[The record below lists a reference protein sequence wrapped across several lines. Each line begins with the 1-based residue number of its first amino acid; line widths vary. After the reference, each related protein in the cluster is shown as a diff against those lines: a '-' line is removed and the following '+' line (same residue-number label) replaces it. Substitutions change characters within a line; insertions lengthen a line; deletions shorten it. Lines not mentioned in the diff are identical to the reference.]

1 MPKPRP
7 DSNLVPTVKARPAQK
22 PTGPK
27 PPSPQP
33 GRAVSP
39 RLPRGTSTSNFG
51 SGARENHDAS
61 AFYARFHP
69 KILST
74 DDTLANPFKLK
85 TPLVCGDSRSM
96 DLPDNSVALVVTSPP
111 YFAGKEY
118 EEALG
123 QGVIPANYVEYL
135 QLLSDVLRECQRVLE
150 PGGRAAVNVANLGR
164 KPYRSL
170 AADVIRILDD
180 DLGMLLRGEVIW
192 QKAEGATG
200 SCAWGSYRSP
210 TNPVLRDV
218 TERVIIASKGRFDRA
233 VDVEDRRAQGRPYQR
248 SISTDEFLDATLD
261 LWHIRPESARRV
273 HHPAPFP
280 VELPQRLIELY
291 TFKDDLVLDPFLGS
305 GTTAVA
311 AVRTDRRYVGYDTD
325 PAYIEL
331 AKARVA
337 DEHEAQAAKGRTGP
351 KVSPATDAASRNRA
365 ASRKGADLQTLSAEE
380 GKAAQALAAD
390 ILENAGFEVC
400 QRNYKIPGLGLLV
413 NLVAHDADGEKWYFD
428 VTGAFTSTRSGLFRT
443 DALWKCLGRASVLAT
458 CDVKPVVLLSSHLPT
473 RRSSGD
479 RALRTI
485 GPGGVF
491 DVMDLL
497 SDADRE
503 RLANYAEGGHRHRAL
518 TGFWTPAELG
528 PAR

>member
-1 MPKPRP
+1 VANPR
-7 DSNLVPTVKARPAQK
+7 Q
-22 PTGPK
+22 
-27 PPSPQP
+27 Q
-33 GRAVSP
+33 
-39 RLPRGTSTSNFG
+39 RGTSTSNFG
-51 SGARENHDAS
+51 VGGRENHDAT
-61 AFYARFHP
+61 AFYARFRP
-69 KILST
+69 KMLST
-74 DDTLANPFKLK
+74 EDTLAAPFTLK
-85 TPLVCGDSRSM
+85 RPLVCGDSRSM

-123 QGVIPANYVEYL
+123 QGVIPANYVDYL
-135 QLLSDVLRECQRVLE
+135 KLLSDVFRECQRVLE
-150 PGGRAAVNVANLGR
+150 PGGRVAVNVANLGR

-192 QKAEGATG
+192 KKADGAAG

-233 VDVEDRRAQGRPYQR
+233 VDVEDRRAQGRPHQR
-248 SISTDEFLDATLD
+248 TISTDEFLDATLD

-311 AVRTDRRYVGYDTD
+311 AVKTDRRYVGYDTD
-325 PAYIEL
+325 RAYINL

-337 DEHEAQAAKGRTGP
+337 DELQAQAAKTTKRT
-351 KVSPATDAASRNRA
+351 KVTPVVAPASSQNANRQA
-365 ASRKGADLQTLSAEE
+365 RSTEE

-390 ILENAGFEVC
+390 ILEDAGFEIC

-413 NLVAHDADGEKWYFD
+413 NLVANDADGEKWYFD
-428 VTGAFTSTRSGLFRT
+428 VTGAFTSTRGGLLRT

-458 CDVKPVVLLSSHLPT
+458 SDVRPVVLLSSHLPP
-473 RRSSGD
+473 RRSTGD
-479 RALRTI
+479 RALRTV

-491 DVMDLL
+491 DVMGMLNV
-497 SDADRE
+497 SDRE
-503 RLANYAEGGHRHRAL
+503 RLASYAAGGHRSRAL
-518 TGFWTPAELG
+518 SGFWTAAELE
-528 PAR
+528 PSR

>member
-1 MPKPRP
+1 MAK
-7 DSNLVPTVKARPAQK
+7 
-22 PTGPK
+22 
-27 PPSPQP
+27 
-33 GRAVSP
+33 
-39 RLPRGTSTSNFG
+39 PRGTSTSNFG
-51 SGARENHDAS
+51 VGGRENHDAS

-69 KILST
+69 KFIST
-74 DDTLANPFKLK
+74 DDSLAAPFKVRK
-85 TPLVCGDSRSM
+85 PLVCGDSRSI
-96 DLPDNSVALVVTSPP
+96 DLPENSVALVVTSPP

-135 QLLSDVLRECQRVLE
+135 TLLSDVFRECQRVLE
-150 PGGRAAVNVANLGR
+150 PGGRMAVNVANLGR

-170 AADVIRILDD
+170 AADIIRILDD

-192 QKAEGATG
+192 KKADGAAG

-337 DEHEAQAAKGRTGP
+337 DERKAQASKGARGP
-351 KVSPATDAASRNRA
+351 KVSPVVPPVSSTNENIQARAS
-365 ASRKGADLQTLSAEE
+365 EE

-390 ILENAGFEVC
+390 ILEDAGFEIC

-413 NLVAHDADGEKWYFD
+413 NLVANDAEGEKWYFD
-428 VTGAFTSTRSGLFRT
+428 VTGAFTSTRGGLLRT
-443 DALWKCLGRASVLAT
+443 DTLWKCLGRASVLAT
-458 CDVKPVVLLSSHLPT
+458 SDVRPVVLLSSHLPP
-473 RRSSGD
+473 RRSTGD
-479 RALRTI
+479 RALHTV

-491 DVMDLL
+491 DVMGMLNT
-497 SDADRE
+497 ADRQ
-503 RLANYAEGGHRHRAL
+503 RLATYAEGGHRLQAL
-518 TGFWTPAELG
+518 PGFWTSAELR
-528 PAR
+528 PSR

>member
-1 MPKPRP
+1 M
-7 DSNLVPTVKARPAQK
+7 VK
-22 PTGPK
+22 
-27 PPSPQP
+27 
-33 GRAVSP
+33 
-39 RLPRGTSTSNFG
+39 PRGTSTSNFG
-51 SGARENHDAS
+51 VGGRENHDAT
-61 AFYARFHP
+61 AFYARFRP
-69 KILST
+69 KLLST
-74 DDTLANPFKLK
+74 EDTLAAPFTLK
-85 TPLVCGDSRSM
+85 RPLVCGDSRSM

-123 QGVIPANYVEYL
+123 QGVIPANYVDYL
-135 QLLSDVLRECQRVLE
+135 KLLSDVFRECQRVLE
-150 PGGRAAVNVANLGR
+150 PGGRVAVNVANLGR

-192 QKAEGATG
+192 KKADGAAG

-248 SISTDEFLDATLD
+248 TISTDEFLDATLD

-311 AVRTDRRYVGYDTD
+311 AVKTDRRYVGYDTD
-325 PAYIEL
+325 RAYVGL

-337 DEHEAQAAKGRTGP
+337 DELKAQAAKRTKRT
-351 KVSPATDAASRNRA
+351 KVTPVVTPASSTNANSQSR
-365 ASRKGADLQTLSAEE
+365 STEE

-390 ILENAGFEVC
+390 ILEDAGFEIC

-413 NLVAHDADGEKWYFD
+413 NLVADDADGEKWYFD
-428 VTGAFTSTRSGLFRT
+428 VTGAFTSTRGGLLRT
-443 DALWKCLGRASVLAT
+443 DALWKCLGRASVLAIS
-458 CDVKPVVLLSSHLPT
+458 DIRPVVLLSSHLPP
-473 RRSSGD
+473 RRSTGD
-479 RALRTI
+479 RALRTV
-485 GPGGVF
+485 GPSGVF
-491 DVMDLL
+491 DVMGMLNPP
-497 SDADRE
+497 DRE
-503 RLANYAEGGHRHRAL
+503 RLASYAGGGHRSRAL
-518 TGFWTPAELG
+518 PGFWTPADLE
-528 PAR
+528 PSR